1 MANERMYLCY
11 RPTGDAV
18 FLGKRLASGYYGVS
32 EDLPEKL
39 QALYDKAEESWF
51 SESTGLDDF
60 AVVFEGDPLLA
71 RYEKENAAKNAA
83 DIEKWKRD
91 WNKPLPRIKRFVS
104 ALLRPRQ

>member
-18 FLGKRLASGYYGVS
+18 FLGKRMAVGWYSPPD
-32 EDLPEKL
+32 DLPQRLGK
-39 QALYDKAEESWF
+39 LYDKAEEAYFKGSAQ
-51 SESTGLDDF
+51 DDF